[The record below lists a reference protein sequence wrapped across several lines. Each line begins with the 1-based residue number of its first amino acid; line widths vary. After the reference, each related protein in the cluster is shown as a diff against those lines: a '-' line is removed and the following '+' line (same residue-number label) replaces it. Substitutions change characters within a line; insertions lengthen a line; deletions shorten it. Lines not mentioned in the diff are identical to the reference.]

1 MLKTENIHYAVGN
14 KKILQGISTSFE
26 AGLFHVIVGP
36 NGCGKSTFLKV
47 FSGELK
53 PQQGVVEYYNE
64 NVFAIPKNNL
74 AKRRAVMSQQP
85 ELQFPLIVSEVVL
98 MGRYPHFD
106 FRPGK
111 ADEDICAE
119 TMKIADISHLAERDY
134 LTLSG
139 GEKQRVHFARV
150 LAQIWND
157 DGTNKFLF
165 LDEAVSHLDLKHQHQ
180 LLQTTKGLCKKNV
193 TVITVLHDLNLAYT
207 YGNRILFMKEGKI
220 FHDSNDMQKIN
231 ANVIKEVFEVN
242 VNVFTPSETNR
253 PVIVF

>member
-1 MLKTENIHYAVGN
+1 MLKTENIQYAVGN
-14 KKILQGISTSFE
+14 KKILQGISTSFKE
-26 AGLFHVIVGP
+26 GLFHVIVGP

-53 PQQGVVEYYNE
+53 PQEGTVKYDEE
-64 NVFAIPKNNL
+64 NVLAIHKNNL

-85 ELQFPLIVSEVVL
+85 ELQFPLIVSEVVM

-106 FRPGK
+106 FRPDK
-111 ADEDICAE
+111 IDEDICAE
-119 TMKIADISHLAERDY
+119 TMKIADVNHLADRDY

-157 DGTNKFLF
+157 DSINKFLF

-180 LLQTTKGLCKKNV
+180 LLQTSKSLCNKNV
-193 TVITVLHDLNLAYT
+193 TVIAVLHDLNLAYA
-207 YGNRILFMKEGKI
+207 YGDRILFMKEGRI
-220 FHDSNDMQKIN
+220 LHDTSDMQQIDTN
-231 ANVIKEVFEVN
+231 IIKEVFEVN
-242 VNVFTPSETNR
+242 VTVFTLTDTRR

>member
-1 MLKTENIHYAVGN
+1 MLKTGNIHYAVGN

-26 AGLFHVIVGP
+26 QGLFHVIVGP

-53 PQQGVVEYYNE
+53 PQEGTVTYNDE

-74 AKRRAVMSQQP
+74 ARRRAVMSQQP
-85 ELQFPLIVSEVVL
+85 ELQFPLIVSEVVM

-106 FRPGK
+106 FRPDK
-111 ADEDICAE
+111 MDEDICAE
-119 TMKIADISHLAERDY
+119 TMKIADVSHLAERDY

-150 LAQIWND
+150 LAQIWNND
-157 DGTNKFLF
+157 STNKFLF

-180 LLQTTKGLCKKNV
+180 LLQTSKSLCNKNV
-193 TVITVLHDLNLAYT
+193 TVIAVLHDLNLAYT

-220 FHDSNDMQKIN
+220 FHDSNDMHQIN
-231 ANVIKEVFEVN
+231 TAVIKEVFEVN